1 MKVPFK
7 STHITILLIHAL
19 FFYQDFSFFVFFHFF
34 YIFLNGYIWIFET
47 ILQTFLSAPVRLKWI
62 TRLLQFDFLKVT
74 FLMSYVFDNV
84 LLIVFQ
90 SIFYTN
96 SVAGIFPIYIF
107 SFEWHYFTIAR
118 ARNLSIFLVMATEW
132 EKFQHLILS
141 KEVRSIGTF
150 VGTMSLR

>member
-19 FFYQDFSFFVFFHFF
+19 FFYQDFSFFIFFNFFFLF
-34 YIFLNGYIWIFET
+34 YIFYTFLNGYIWIFET

-107 SFEWHYFTIAR
+107 SFEWHHFTIAR
-118 ARNLSIFLVMATEW
+118 ARNLSIFLSNGNGMGKISSLNAN
-132 EKFQHLILS
+132 K
-141 KEVRSIGTF
+141 RS
-150 VGTMSLR
+150 S